1 MAQNRVDL
9 VNIFQAVTQTLAQN
23 QQALDQADEYNHD
36 HGTNMVQTF
45 QTITNSLQQKQE
57 KSDSSAL
64 SYAAKNLSKNTSSS
78 SGQLYAKGLT
88 QAAAKFKG
96 KSVDTKGALDLLQT
110 LIGGGQISSQSTQ
123 STGGDILGT
132 LLGQMTGGGQSQ
144 TSSTSGPSGDLLG
157 TLLGQVIGS
166 GPSQTTA
173 SSGSDG
179 DLLGTLLGQA
189 TGAESVSP
197 SATTQQGGDVLSTLL
212 GELTGSQTS
221 SAASGSRLDLGDLVN
236 AGVSFM
242 QAKQQGGSTT
252 QALIQAFMTASGMGS
267 STHRTQSTG
276 LAINSFL
283 QALGASQK
291 SQ

>member
-1 MAQNRVDL
+1 MTQNRVDL
-9 VNIFQAVTQTLAQN
+9 VNIFKSVTQVLAQN

-36 HGTNMVQTF
+36 HGTNMVQSF
-45 QTITNSLQQKQE
+45 QTITNSLQQKQG

-64 SYAAKNLSKNTSSS
+64 SYAAKNLSKNTNSS

-110 LIGGGQISSQSTQ
+110 LIGGGQTSSQSTQ
-123 STGGDILGT
+123 SAGSDILGT

-144 TSSTSGPSGDLLG
+144 SSGSSGSSGDLLG
-157 TLLGQVIGS
+157 TLLGQ
-166 GPSQTTA
+166 T
-173 SSGSDG
+173 
-179 DLLGTLLGQA
+179 
-189 TGAESVSP
+189 TGAEGVSP
-197 SATTQQGGDVLSTLL
+197 TATSQQGGDVLSTLL
-212 GELTGSQTS
+212 GGLTGSQS
-221 SAASGSRLDLGDLVN
+221 SSSGSGGGLDLGDLVN

-242 QAKQQGGSTT
+242 QAKQQGGSTA
-252 QALIQAFMTASGMGS
+252 QALIQAFMTASGMGN

-276 LAINSFL
+276 LVINSFL

-291 SQ
+291 SE